1 VESQITSILK
11 AKLSQAQNANEMFRV
26 FQIFNALFT
35 RPRIR
40 CAIQEYQIQ
49 LLIKVEK
56 DIEILRD
63 KLLNNQNQEQH
74 QSTMLNRIRGFPD
87 ISNKIIWTKQI
98 ERRLGIYMRRVEDV
112 LGSNWKD
119 LHQGK
124 KLKQIGDNFQQALQ
138 AR

>member
-40 CAIQEYQIQ
+40 GAIQEYQIQ

>member
-1 VESQITSILK
+1 
-11 AKLSQAQNANEMFRV
+11 
-26 FQIFNALFT
+26 
-35 RPRIR
+35 
-40 CAIQEYQIQ
+40 
-49 LLIKVEK
+49 
-56 DIEILRD
+56 
-63 KLLNNQNQEQH
+63 
-74 QSTMLNRIRGFPD
+74 MLNRIRGFPD

-138 AR
+138 ARQDHYLTTWQAEIREIDASLEKAKNIFNIE